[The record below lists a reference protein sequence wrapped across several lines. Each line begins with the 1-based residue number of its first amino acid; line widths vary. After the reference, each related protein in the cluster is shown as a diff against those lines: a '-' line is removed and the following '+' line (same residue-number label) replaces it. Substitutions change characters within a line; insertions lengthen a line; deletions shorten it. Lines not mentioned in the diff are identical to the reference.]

1 MKRICKRKVKSEK
14 KGCCLLSFL
23 VSLFRLGWRL
33 CKVVLKVIGKLAAI
47 LAPLYA
53 ALFAVFYFD
62 LDGKLL
68 YYVVEPFLCKHYDK
82 IERRNPLEQP
92 YDMMQ

>member
-1 MKRICKRKVKSEK
+1 MKKV
-14 KGCCLLSFL
+14 
-23 VSLFRLGWRL
+23 LFAIL
-33 CKVVLKVIGKLAAI
+33 KIVLKIAAI
-47 LAPLYA
+47 AGVIYS

-82 IERRNPLEQP
+82 MERKDPLSQQYSTKAPHYE
-92 YDMMQ
+92 YNKK

>member
-1 MKRICKRKVKSEK
+1 MRKLFKVLGRIV
-14 KGCCLLSFL
+14 G
-23 VSLFRLGWRL
+23 
-33 CKVVLKVIGKLAAI
+33 ILAAV
-47 LAPLYA
+47 YA

-82 IERRNPLEQP
+82 MEREDVTKRA
-92 YDMMQ
+92 YKID